1 MGVWGCNTPKTTP
14 FPSKNLHTSATPA
27 NRPGMD
33 YISTRGSA
41 PALDFAGA
49 TLAGLASD
57 GGLYVPRA
65 WPRFSQAEIA
75 AMAGLPY
82 AELAQRIMQPFVGD
96 SVAPERLLELTRAAY
111 GRFAH
116 AAVTPLKQFDE
127 QHWLLELFHGPTL
140 AFKDVALQLLGLFF
154 EEFLAGGSQNLTI
167 VGATSGDTGSAA
179 IDAVAGRA
187 KVDIFMLHPK
197 GRVSDVQRRQ
207 MTTVMAQNVHN
218 IAVEGASFDDA
229 QAMVKRMFNDPAM
242 TGRFHIGA
250 VNSINWARLMA
261 QVVYYFAAALQL
273 GAPHRK
279 VAFSVPTGNFGDVF
293 AGYVAAQMGLPI
305 ERLIVATNVN
315 DILHRAL
322 SSGDYSQGTVTPTAA
337 PSMDIQV
344 SSNFERL
351 LFDLNGR
358 DGVAL
363 AAQMAGFEATK
374 AMTLTN
380 AQREGATALFTS
392 ERADADD
399 MARAIR
405 WAWDAAGD
413 LIDPH
418 TAIGLH
424 AARKVAAKGLI
435 DKAVPIVTLA
445 TAHPAKFPDA
455 VERATG
461 QRPELPKRVG
471 DLFEREERCV
481 DLPGDYA
488 AVADYITAH
497 ATARD

>member
-1 MGVWGCNTPKTTP
+1 
-14 FPSKNLHTSATPA
+14 
-27 NRPGMD
+27 MD
-33 YISTRGSA
+33 YISTRGRA
-41 PALDFAGA
+41 PTLDFAGA

-57 GGLYVPRA
+57 GGLYLPRE
-65 WPRFSQAEIA
+65 WPRFTADEIA

-82 AELAQRIMQPFVGD
+82 AELAARVMQPFVGD
-96 SVAPERLLELTRAAY
+96 SLTPVRLLELTTLAY

-116 AAVTPLKQFDE
+116 TAVTPLKQLDQ

-140 AFKDVALQLLGLFF
+140 AFKDVALQLLGLLF
-154 EEFLAGGSQNLTI
+154 EEFLARGGDPLTI

-187 KVDIFMLHPK
+187 RIDIFMIHPK

-207 MTTVMAQNVHN
+207 MTTVLSPNVHN
-218 IAVEGASFDDA
+218 IAVEGTFDDA
-229 QAMVKRMFNDPAM
+229 QAVVKRMFNDPAM
-242 TGRFHIGA
+242 TSRFAIGA

-273 GAPHRK
+273 GAPQRA
-279 VAFSVPTGNFGDVF
+279 VAFAVPTGNFGDVF

-322 SSGDYSQGTVTPTAA
+322 TSGDYSAGAVTPTAA

-351 LFDLNGR
+351 LFDLGGR
-358 DGVAL
+358 DGAAL
-363 AAQMAGFEATK
+363 SAQMAGFEATK
-374 AMTLTN
+374 AMQLTN
-380 AQREGATALFTS
+380 QQRAGAAKLFS
-392 ERADADD
+392 SARADADQ
-399 MARAIR
+399 MAQALR
-405 WAWDAAGD
+405 WAYEHTGE
-413 LIDPH
+413 LLDPH

-424 AARKVAAKGLI
+424 AARAADLPREI
-435 DKAVPIVTLA
+435 PVVTLA
-445 TAHPAKFPDA
+445 TAHPAKFGDA

-461 QRPELPKRVG
+461 QRPVLPARIG
-471 DLFEREERCV
+471 DLFEREERLV
-481 DLPGDYA
+481 NLAGGYN
-488 AVADYITAH
+488 AVAAYVADH
-497 ATARD
+497 AVPRA